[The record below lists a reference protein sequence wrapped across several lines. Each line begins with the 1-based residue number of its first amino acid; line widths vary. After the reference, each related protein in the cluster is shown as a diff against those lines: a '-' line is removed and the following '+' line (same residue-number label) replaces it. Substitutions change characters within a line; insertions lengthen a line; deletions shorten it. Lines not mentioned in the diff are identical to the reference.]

1 MSTRTSIPRYAVI
14 DCETTGLGQ
23 HDRIVEIAV
32 VTLDPLTWKPTDEYD
47 TLINPQRDVGPVGV
61 HGITASMV
69 EAAPSFDEV
78 ASALSRRLHGTI
90 LIAHN
95 LSFDTQMLKYEFQRL
110 GVPFNPGSG
119 LCTLRATR
127 EKLIAACHR
136 FGIALEVQ
144 HRALA
149 DARAAAVL
157 AKEVRETLADNMPD
171 PLPTTLGSVPQT
183 LKMHTLRRESFET
196 STSKLARIVSHA
208 YYPSTDEALLQ
219 YLDTLDWVL
228 DDCRIDDE
236 EHAALE
242 EQASTLGLS
251 PEQRHKAHR
260 SYLGSIIAA
269 AKRDSIITEGEQRLI
284 GQIAKILGITDVPI
298 PSVTQLPEASLL
310 HNGMC
315 ICFTGEAV
323 VGEETISR
331 SFLEEIAADA
341 GLQPVGSVTKKGC
354 DLLVAADPSSQSGK
368 ATKARRY
375 GIPVMAVVKFLKEV
389 GIDFDANTI

>member
-1 MSTRTSIPRYAVI
+1 MSTSASIPRYAVI

-32 VTLDPLTWKPTDEYD
+32 VTLDPLTWRPIDEYD

-69 EAAPSFDEV
+69 EAAPSFHEV
-78 ASALSRRLHGTI
+78 AAALSRRLHGTV

-95 LSFDTQMLKYEFQRL
+95 LSFDTRMLKYEFQRL
-110 GVPFNPGSG
+110 EIPFNPGSG
-119 LCTLRATR
+119 FCTFRATR

-144 HRALA
+144 HRALT

-157 AKEVRETLADNMPD
+157 AREVRETLTDDMPD
-171 PLPTTLGSVPQT
+171 PIPTTSGSVSQPLQVRT
-183 LKMHTLRRESFET
+183 WRRESHEAP
-196 STSKLARIVSHA
+196 TSKLARVVSLA
-208 YYPSTDEALLQ
+208 YYPSTDEASLQ
-219 YLDTLDWVL
+219 YLDALDWVL
-228 DDCRIDDE
+228 DDCHIDDE

-242 EQASTLGLS
+242 KLASTLGLS
-251 PEQRHKAHR
+251 PEQRYKAHR
-260 SYLGSIIAA
+260 SYLASIIAA
-269 AKRDSIITEGEQRLI
+269 AERDEIVTETEQRLI
-284 GQIAKILGITDVPI
+284 SQIAKILGITDVSI
-298 PSVTQLPEASLL
+298 PQVTRLPEASLL
-310 HNGMC
+310 HDGMC
-315 ICFTGEAV
+315 VCFTGEAV
-323 VGEETISR
+323 VRGKTISR

-341 GLQPVGSVTKKGC
+341 GLQPVESVTKKGC

-375 GIPVMAVVKFLKEV
+375 GIPMMGVAKFLEEV
-389 GIDFDANTI
+389 GIDQ

>member
-78 ASALSRRLHGTI
+78 ASALSRRLHDTI

-95 LSFDTQMLKYEFQRL
+95 LSFDTRMLKYEFQRL

-119 LCTLRATR
+119 FCTLRATS
-127 EKLIAACHR
+127 EKLISACRR
-136 FGIALEVQ
+136 FGITLEVQ

-157 AKEVRETLADNMPD
+157 AKEVRGTLADNMSD
-171 PLPTTLGSVPQT
+171 PLPMTLGSVPQT
-183 LKMHTLRRESFET
+183 LQMHTLRRESFEI

-208 YYPSTDEALLQ
+208 YYPSADEALLQ

-251 PEQRHKAHR
+251 LEQRHKAHR

-269 AKRDSIITEGEQRLI
+269 AKRDGIITEDEQRLI
-284 GQIAKILGITDVPI
+284 GQIAEILGITDAPI
-298 PSVTQLPEASLL
+298 PSVTQLPETSLL
-310 HNGMC
+310 HNGMRV
-315 ICFTGEAV
+315 CFTGEAV

-354 DLLVAADPSSQSGK
+354 DLLIAADPSSQSGK

-375 GIPVMAVVKFLKEV
+375 GIPVMAVAKFLKEV
-389 GIDFDANTI
+389 GIDFNANTI